1 MAKTGGLENSKT
13 LWSENADEVIEDGD
27 LREVFEELDV
37 DGDKSLD
44 YFEVSDDHCLY
55 HCKTFPRQNITTV
68 TAQKFKYTVIFYLNA
83 TLCLPMFIRL
93 ILLKDSMIQK

>member
-1 MAKTGGLENSKT
+1 MAKSGGLENSKT

-55 HCKTFPRQNITTV
+55 HCTENLSKTEYNYSDCPKV
-68 TAQKFKYTVIFYLNA
+68 
-83 TLCLPMFIRL
+83 
-93 ILLKDSMIQK
+93 